1 MNVSAAE
8 IQTSYAFCRQ
18 MGRRAGSNFY
28 AGFLLLPA
36 EKRRAMEALYAFMRH
51 TDDLADAAPADSSR
65 REALAEWRAALHEAL
80 EGGCTN
86 FSPLPLGEGQGVR
99 ATGSGQWP
107 VVSDQRAESSNQQST
122 INNQKSSN
130 PQSQVPNPSSAILPA
145 LADVVERFH
154 IPREHLEAVI
164 DGVEMDLDQ
173 RRYETFDE
181 LRPYCQ
187 RVASAVGLACI
198 HVWGFRGPE
207 AFEPA
212 RQAGIALQLTN
223 ILRDLK
229 QDAEAGRVY
238 LPLADLRECGY
249 SVEDLLAGVDDH
261 RFRRLMAVEIA
272 RTEQFYRGGAELWN
286 WLEPDGRRV
295 FGLMMGTYRALLREI
310 ARDPGIVLQR
320 QVHLSRVKKLQLL
333 ARWSLLPPP
342 SALRL
347 PPAVF
352 RDPPSAL
359 RPPPSSV
366 AIVGGG
372 LAGLAAAVAA
382 VERGWQVE
390 LFERSPWLGG
400 RAGSFVDSE
409 SGQRIDYCRHVAMGC
424 CTSFLDFCRRTGI
437 ADCFDRTA
445 TLHFIGPEGT
455 RHDFTPSRW
464 LPAPLHLLS
473 GLWRLRYLS
482 SGERWGIIS
491 TIRRL
496 CGPRPSPLPEGE
508 GTIGAW
514 LCCQGQSDRAIER
527 FWSPVVVG
535 ALGETVDR
543 ASLAAAQKVF
553 RDGFLASRRA
563 SDLVL
568 PRLPLGEIFHDR
580 VGEWLANHGV
590 KVHLATPVRQIE
602 GGDVSGTRR
611 MPALHT
617 ACAGYGKRAETVVLA
632 DGTRRTFDAVIVAVP
647 WHKVRSLLAEDLL
660 AAMPALGGL
669 DRIEPAAITAV
680 HLWFDRPITSL
691 PHAVLVGRL
700 GQWMFTNR
708 CGAGVPPARS
718 VVGGTPAPQ
727 HYCQVVISASHR
739 LAPPNQDE
747 LLAEVRSELEVIWPA
762 ARTGR
767 LLHSRVVAQPAAVF
781 SCVPGLDGLR
791 PPQQTPIENLA
802 LAGDW
807 TATGWPATMESAVRS
822 GYQAAESLAVCRHRL
837 MS

>member
-1 MNVSAAE
+1 MD
-8 IQTSYAFCRQ
+8 
-18 MGRRAGSNFY
+18 
-28 AGFLLLPA
+28 
-36 EKRRAMEALYAFMRH
+36 ALYAFMRH
-51 TDDLADAAPADSSR
+51 TDDLADATPADSSR

-86 FSPLPLGEGQGVR
+86 VSPLPLGEGQRVR
-99 ATGSGQWP
+99 IPEIANCKLQIANCKLS
-107 VVSDQRAESSNQQST
+107 AA
-122 INNQKSSN
+122 N
-130 PQSQVPNPSSAILPA
+130 PQSPIPNPSSAILPA

-154 IPREHLEAVI
+154 IPCEHLDAVI

-229 QDAEAGRVY
+229 QDAEAGRIY

-249 SVEDLLAGVDDH
+249 SVDDLLAGVDDQ
-261 RFRRLMAVEIA
+261 RFRRLMVVEIA

-310 ARDPGIVLQR
+310 ARNPAAVLRGQIR
-320 QVHLSRVKKLQLL
+320 LSRVKKLQLL
-333 ARWSLLPPP
+333 ARWSLLPPRLREGRGKMGEGRQEHGQRRLQGEG
-342 SALRL
+342 AERL
-347 PPAVF
+347 PPPSPF
-352 RDPPSAL
+352 PLPPSPHVVA
-359 RPPPSSV
+359 RDSAV

-390 LFERSPWLGG
+390 LFERAPWLGG
-400 RAGSFVDSE
+400 RAGSFVDSK

-464 LPAPLHLLS
+464 LPAPLHLLP
-473 GLWRLRYLS
+473 GLWRLRFLS
-482 SGERWGIIS
+482 PGERWEIIS

-496 CGPRPSPLPEGE
+496 CGPHPSPLPEGE

-580 VGEWLANHGV
+580 LGDWLARHGV

-611 MPALHT
+611 VPAPHT

-700 GQWMFTNR
+700 GQWMFSSPHTPCAEPAN
-708 CGAGVPPARS
+708 GVRRL
-718 VVGGTPAPQ
+718 

-739 LAPPNQDE
+739 LAPPNNDE

-807 TATGWPATMESAVRS
+807 TATGWPATMEGAIRS
-822 GYQAAESLAVCRHRL
+822 GFQAVKALVEHAVVPL
-837 MS
+837 